1 MSEKLYIIK
10 IGGNIIDNPEAL
22 KSLLADFAAIK
33 ANKILVH
40 GGGKA
45 ATALLPKMGIEPK
58 MVAGRRI
65 TDEATLDVVT
75 MVYAGLISKNV
86 VARLQALNCNAIGLC
101 GADGNFIQGVKRP
114 VKAIDY
120 GFAGDLN
127 KSSVDAEGISHLLEA
142 HFTPVF
148 SAITHDKNGQLLN
161 TNADTIASALAIGL
175 SKIYETSL
183 IYCFEKR
190 GVLLDVNDDESVIP
204 EIKSAELAAL
214 TEKGIIAEGM
224 LPKLQNAFAAIE
236 QGVKEVLIGHA
247 TDLNQLEKNTCF
259 GTTLTV

>member
-1 MSEKLYIIK
+1 MSGKLYIIK

-22 KSLLADFAAIK
+22 KSFLADFAAVK
-33 ANKILVH
+33 SNKILVH

-45 ATALLPKMGIEPK
+45 ATALLPKMGIESK
-58 MVAGRRI
+58 MINGRRI

-86 VARLQALNCNAIGLC
+86 AAKLQALNCNAMGLS
-101 GADGNFIQGVKRP
+101 GADGNFIRGEKRP
-114 VKAIDY
+114 VKDIDY

-127 KSSVDAEGISHLLEA
+127 DSSVDAEGISHLLDA

-183 IYCFEKR
+183 VYCFEKK
-190 GVLLDVNDDESVIP
+190 GVLLDVNDDDSVIP
-204 EIKSAELAAL
+204 EIKSGELAAL

-224 LPKLQNAFAAIE
+224 LPKLHNAFAAIE
-236 QGVKEVLIGHA
+236 KGVKEVFIGHA
-247 TDLNQLEKNTCF
+247 ADLGQLKNNTRF